1 MSERNKKYLIVFL
14 LFGTCLASAFLLVQS
29 TGFTQ
34 KNLTSLAE
42 ADSLLN
48 RSFRTFN
55 ITGSQ
60 IREDY
65 IVLDSVNKR
74 KLYRVRVPEG
84 FSKTQLHFEIHN
96 TFRAF
101 NVSSPTRVIFPEK
114 DYHIHLLKNRT
125 VFATVK
131 IQTDP
136 DLVLQ
141 RSFGSILVAFESE
154 PSESVLEQVKAM
166 GEPIS
171 LVMMIE
177 DTETASDFY
186 EMQER
191 LFSDI
196 MLWLKNEE
204 GENIPGSN
212 STFGLLKL
220 QNLQD
225 YNPNAAILSFQS
237 LDEGD
242 NKTLLRNL
250 SGTTLNYIDVS
261 DAALL
266 QEDMGKAA
274 FKQELQKF
282 SRKAQRGEYPIA
294 IVMGDGQSL
303 EWLQQELAGFK
314 KKGLRIIPPKK
325 KRFEK

>member
-29 TGFTQ
+29 TGINNKT
-34 KNLTSLAE
+34 LSSLAE
-42 ADSLLN
+42 ADSLLS

-55 ITGSQ
+55 IAGSQ

-65 IVLDSVNKR
+65 IELDSVNKR

-84 FSKTQLHFEIHN
+84 FSKTQLHYEIHN
-96 TFRAF
+96 TFQAY
-101 NVSSPTRVIFPEK
+101 NVSSPTRVTFPEQ
-114 DYHIHLLKNRT
+114 DFHIHLLKNHT

-131 IQTDP
+131 LQTDP
-136 DLVLQ
+136 DLILQ

-154 PSESVLEQVKAM
+154 PSESILEQIKAM

-171 LVMMIE
+171 IVMMIE
-177 DTETASDFY
+177 DTERASDFT
-186 EMQER
+186 EMQEK
-191 LFSDI
+191 LYPDI
-196 MLWLKNEE
+196 MLWLKDEN

-212 STFGLLKL
+212 SSFELLKL

-225 YNPNAAILSFQS
+225 YHPNADVLSFRS
-237 LDEGD
+237 LDEG
-242 NKTLLRNL
+242 NNNTLLRNL

-261 DAALL
+261 DASLL
-266 QEDMGKAA
+266 QEEMGKAA

-282 SRKAQRGEYPIA
+282 SRKAQRGVYPIA

-314 KKGLRIIPPKK
+314 KKGLRLIPPKK
-325 KRFEK
+325 KHFEK

>member
-29 TGFTQ
+29 TGLTQ
-34 KNLTSLAE
+34 KNLSSLAE

-55 ITGSQ
+55 IAGNQ
-60 IREDY
+60 VREDY
-65 IVLDSVNKR
+65 VELDSANRR
-74 KLYRVRVPEG
+74 KVYRVRVPEG
-84 FSKTQLHFEIHN
+84 FSKTQLHYEIHT
-96 TFRAF
+96 TFQEYD
-101 NVSSPTRVIFPEK
+101 VSSPTRVVFPER
-114 DYHIHLLKNRT
+114 DFHIHLLKNRT

-131 IQTDP
+131 LQTDP
-136 DLVLQ
+136 KLVLQ

-154 PSESVLEQVKAM
+154 PSESILEQIKAM

-171 LVMMIE
+171 IVIMVE
-177 DTETASDFY
+177 DLERISDLM

-191 LFSDI
+191 IISDV
-196 MLWLKNEE
+196 MLWLKNEN
-204 GENIPGSN
+204 GENIPGTN
-212 STFGLLKL
+212 SPFELQKL

-225 YNPNAAILSFQS
+225 YNPNADLLSFRS
-237 LDEGD
+237 LNAKD
-242 NKTLLRNL
+242 NNTLLRNL

-266 QEDMGKAA
+266 QDDMGKAA

-294 IVMGDGQSL
+294 IVMGDGRSL
-303 EWLQQELAGFK
+303 EWLQQELASFK

-325 KRFEK
+325 KRFER